1 MAMQADEEA
10 LLRPVQKQ
18 RRFGTLRAIS
28 ALILREMGSSYGRS
42 PGGYIWALL
51 EPIAG
56 IAMLSVVFA
65 LFLRSPPLGTNF
77 AIFYATGMVPFVAF
91 QSVSGKVQQAI
102 LYSRP
107 LLVYPSVTYVDAII
121 ARFLLNFATEILVAY
136 LVFSG
141 IRTIW
146 ETRTVVDLPTV
157 ALGYAMVAA
166 LCFGV
171 GLMNCFLTSMFPL
184 WQKVWGVVTRPLM
197 LLSCIFYLYDTIPEP
212 AHSILWYNPLI
223 HVVGQVRSGFY
234 ATYDAPYVSYIYVF
248 GLSAVLSVLALI
260 FLGRYHREILTR

>member
-1 MAMQADEEA
+1 Q
-10 LLRPVQKQ
+10 
-18 RRFGTLRAIS
+18 
-28 ALILREMGSSYGRS
+28 
-42 PGGYIWALL
+42 
-51 EPIAG
+51 
-56 IAMLSVVFA
+56 
-65 LFLRSPPLGTNF
+65 NF
-77 AIFYATGMVPFVAF
+77 VIFYATGMVPFVAF

-107 LLVYPSVTYVDAII
+107 LLVYPSVTYIDAIL

-146 ETRTVVDLPTV
+146 ETRTVVDLPAV

-184 WQKVWGVVTRPLM
+184 WQKIWGIATRPLM
-197 LLSCIFYLYDTIPEP
+197 LMSCIFYLFDTIPDT
-212 AHSILWYNPLI
+212 ARDILWYNPLI

-234 ATYDAPYVSYIYVF
+234 TSYDAPYVSPLYVF
-248 GLSAVLSVLALI
+248 GLSLVLGTLALI
-260 FLGRYHREILTR
+260 FLGRFHREILTR

>member
-1 MAMQADEEA
+1 
-10 LLRPVQKQ
+10 
-18 RRFGTLRAIS
+18 
-28 ALILREMGSSYGRS
+28 
-42 PGGYIWALL
+42 
-51 EPIAG
+51 
-56 IAMLSVVFA
+56 
-65 LFLRSPPLGTNF
+65 
-77 AIFYATGMVPFVAF
+77 
-91 QSVSGKVQQAI
+91 
-102 LYSRP
+102 
-107 LLVYPSVTYVDAII
+107 VTYVDAII

-212 AHSILWYNPLI
+212 ALSILWYNPLI